1 MEAGRFGTEAL
12 CDSQLV
18 GCTDRDE
25 VRAEYVKQML
35 KLSDNPPMIPPG
47 IQSVAEM
54 EGPWWVA
61 HTKARFEKAFAWD
74 LLNRGIGYFLPLREK
89 VAISGGKKRRVQM
102 PLFTSYVFF
111 SGTTE
116 QRYAAM
122 TTGRLC
128 QTIEV
133 KDQGRFLS
141 QISAI
146 QKALAGKLPMDPYP
160 FAAVGRRCRV
170 TAGPLEGMEGVVVQ
184 RDKLARLVL
193 EVSILGQGA
202 SVEIDAD
209 LLEAMD

>member
-1 MEAGRFGTEAL
+1 M
-12 CDSQLV
+12 
-18 GCTDRDE
+18 
-25 VRAEYVKQML
+25 RAEHLKQML
-35 KLSDNPPMIPPG
+35 KFTDNPPMVVPG
-47 IQSVAEM
+47 VGSVADIG
-54 EGPWWVA
+54 GPWWVA
-61 HTKARFEKAFAWD
+61 HTKARFEKVFAWD
-74 LLNRGIGYFLPLREK
+74 LLSRGISYFLPLREK
-89 VAISGGKKRRVQM
+89 VSISGGRKRRVQM

-111 SGTTE
+111 SGSPE

-122 TTGRLC
+122 ATGRLC

-133 KDQGRFLS
+133 KDQKNFRS

-146 QKALAGKLPMDPYP
+146 QKALAGELPMDPYP

-209 LLEAMD
+209 LLEALD

>member
-1 MEAGRFGTEAL
+1 M
-12 CDSQLV
+12 
-18 GCTDRDE
+18 
-25 VRAEYVKQML
+25 
-35 KLSDNPPMIPPG
+35 
-47 IQSVAEM
+47 VAPCIESLTSI
-54 EGPWWVA
+54 EGPWWVG

-89 VAISGGKKRRVQM
+89 VTISGGRKRRVQM

-111 SGTTE
+111 AGTPE

-133 KDQGRFLS
+133 KDQDRFRS
-141 QISAI
+141 EICAI
-146 QKALAGKLPMDPYP
+146 QKVISGEVQVDPYP

-184 RDKLARLVL
+184 RNKLARLVL

-202 SVEIDAD
+202 SVEIDLD
-209 LLEAMD
+209 LLEPID